1 MKLRDLLKLLKDC
14 DYMVLDLD
22 SGLRTDYIP
31 SWEVNNPQLRT
42 LLDKVVKTIC
52 PDVDPEGELGRLVV
66 EVTSKG
72 SSPQAER
79 VHRRPRHED
88 V

>member
-42 LLDKVVKTIC
+42 LLDKVVKVVC
-52 PDVDPEGELGRLVV
+52 PAVVTEGTLGSLIL
-66 EVTSKG
+66 EV
-72 SSPQAER
+72 A
-79 VHRRPRHED
+79 D
-88 V
+88 A